1 MTSNSLEIVLAKV
14 SKKVTP
20 STKERKEVLSL
31 ASSLVEKV
39 REAAR
44 KAGVKARVRVEGSV
58 AKDTWIRGEPDI
70 DIFMQMPQ
78 SMPREAFGSIC
89 LNIAKEATKGSK
101 QLERFAEHPFL
112 ETIVNG
118 TRINI
123 VPCYQAKPGEWKS
136 ATDRTPFHTD
146 YVVPRLSPRLR
157 EQIRLLKRFMKGIG
171 VYGAEIKV
179 GGFSGYLC
187 ELLVLQYESFAGVL
201 QTAGNFRDLWFI
213 DYEGYYKGREDELPK
228 IFEEPLVVVD
238 PVDKGRNVA
247 SAVRKERL
255 IEFVSASREFLRNPR
270 QEFFYPIQARP
281 LSKEKLLKE
290 MENRES
296 TLVFVVFGKVKA
308 VPDVLW
314 GQLYKTQ
321 RSLRKMLEQND
332 FRIMRDSCWSNEQ
345 DLNVLVFE
353 VENGRLPKV
362 KKHLGPPISKKAECD
377 NFLKKHV
384 GSKDT
389 VSGPYIENDRWVVE
403 IKRKQNDIVKLLR
416 EKLRDGGRQA
426 AVAELISKTIKR
438 AFEVKVN
445 QQAAK
450 LYSSNPQLAVF
461 LSDYLEA
468 KPRWLNKVDGA

>member
-1 MTSNSLEIVLAKV
+1 MASNLEAVLAKI

-20 STKERKEVLSL
+20 SAQERKAVLSL

-39 REAAR
+39 REAAEN
-44 KAGVKARVRVEGSV
+44 AGVKAKVRIEGSV
-58 AKDTWIRGEPDI
+58 AKDTWTRGEPDI
-70 DIFMQMPQ
+70 DIFMQVPQ
-78 SMPREAFGSIC
+78 SMPREAFGTIC

-101 QLERFAEHPFL
+101 QLERYAEHPYI
-112 ETIVNG
+112 ETTING

-146 YVVPRLSPRLR
+146 YVIPRLNQELR
-157 EQIRLLKRFMKGIG
+157 EQIRLLKRFTKGVG
-171 VYGAEIKV
+171 VYGAEIKI

-187 ELLVLQYESFAGVL
+187 ELLILQYESLAEVL
-201 QTAGNFRDLWFI
+201 KAAGNFRDLWLF
-213 DYEGYYKGREDELPK
+213 DYEGYYNGREEELPK

-247 SAVRKERL
+247 SAVRKQRL
-255 IEFVSASREFLRNPR
+255 IEFVAASREFLRNPR
-270 QEFFYPIQARP
+270 QEFFYPEQP
-281 LSKEKLLKE
+281 KSFSKEKLLRV
-290 MENRES
+290 MGNRES

-332 FRIMRDSCWSNEQ
+332 FQIMRDSCWSNEE
-345 DLNVLVFE
+345 DLNVLLFE
-353 VENGRLPKV
+353 VENGKLTKV
-362 KKHLGPPISKKAECD
+362 KKHLGPPISKKTECD
-377 NFLKKHV
+377 NFLRKHV
-384 GSKDT
+384 GSKET
-389 VSGPYIENDRWVVE
+389 VSGPYIEGDRWMVE
-403 IKRKQNDIVKLLR
+403 IKRKQNDIVKLLS
-416 EKLRDGGRQA
+416 EKLRDGGRQTG
-426 AVAELISKTIKR
+426 VAELISKKVGK

-445 QQAAK
+445 QQIMK
-450 LYSSNPQLAVF
+450 LYSSNSEFAVF

-468 KPRWLNKVDGA
+468 KPRWLKKTHDV

>member
-1 MTSNSLEIVLAKV
+1 MASNLETVLAKV

-20 STKERKEVLSL
+20 STQERKEVLSL

-44 KAGVKARVRVEGSV
+44 KSSVKVKVRVEGSV
-58 AKDTWIRGEPDI
+58 AKDTWIRREPDI
-70 DIFMQMPQ
+70 DIFMQVPQ
-78 SMPREAFGSIC
+78 SMPREAFGTIF
-89 LNIAKEATKGSK
+89 LNIAKEATKGSE
-101 QLERFAEHPFL
+101 QLERYAEHPYL
-112 ETIVNG
+112 ETTING
-118 TRINI
+118 TRVNI
-123 VPCYQAKPGEWKS
+123 VPCYQSKPGEWKS

-146 YVVPRLSPRLR
+146 YVIPCLNPRLR

-187 ELLVLQYESFAGVL
+187 ELLILQYESLARLLEEASG
-201 QTAGNFRDLWFI
+201 FRDFWPV
-213 DYEGYYKGREDELPK
+213 DYEGYYKEREEELPK

-247 SAVRKERL
+247 SAVRKQCL
-255 IEFVSASREFLRNPR
+255 IEFVAASREFLKNPR
-270 QEFFYPIQARP
+270 QEFFYPKQAKP
-281 LSKEKLLKE
+281 LSKEKVLRE
-290 MENRES
+290 MKNRES
-296 TLVFVVFGKVKA
+296 TLVFIVFGKVKA

-332 FRIMRDSCWSNEQ
+332 FQIMRDSCWSNEK
-345 DLNVLVFE
+345 DLNVLLFE
-353 VENGRLPKV
+353 VENGKLPKI
-362 KKHLGPPISKKAECD
+362 KKHFGPPISKKAECD
-377 NFLKKHV
+377 NFLKKHG
-384 GSKDT
+384 GSKET

-416 EKLRDGGRQA
+416 EKLQDGGRHA
-426 AVAELISKTIKR
+426 GVAELISKTVRR
-438 AFEVKVN
+438 AFEVKIN
-445 QQAAK
+445 QQIMK
-450 LYSSNPQLAVF
+450 LYSSSSQFAAF

-468 KPRWLNKVDGA
+468 KPRWLRKADDA

>member
-1 MTSNSLEIVLAKV
+1 LASNLETVLAKV
-14 SKKVTP
+14 SKRVTP
-20 STKERKEVLSL
+20 STQERKEVLSL

-70 DIFMQMPQ
+70 DVFMQVPQ
-78 SMPREAFGSIC
+78 SMPREAFGTIC

-101 QLERFAEHPFL
+101 QLERFAEHPYL
-112 ETIVNG
+112 ETTISE

-123 VPCYQAKPGEWKS
+123 VPCYQAKSGEWRS

-146 YVVPRLSPRLR
+146 YVIPRLSKELR

-187 ELLVLQYESFAGVL
+187 ELLILRYESLTGVL
-201 QTAGNFRDLWFI
+201 KAAGSFRDLWLI
-213 DYEGYYKGREDELPK
+213 DYEGYYKKREDELPK
-228 IFEEPLVVVD
+228 IFKDPLVVVD

-247 SAVRKERL
+247 SAVRKQRL
-255 IEFVSASREFLRNPR
+255 IEFVAASREFLKSPR
-270 QEFFYPIQARP
+270 QEFFYPPQTEP
-281 LSKEKLLKE
+281 FTTEKLLKE

-332 FRIMRDSCWSNEQ
+332 FQIMRDSCWSNEK
-345 DLNVLVFE
+345 DLNVLLFE
-353 VENGRLPKV
+353 VENGKLPKV
-362 KKHLGPPISKKAECD
+362 RKHLGPPINKKMECD

-384 GSKDT
+384 GSKET
-389 VSGPYIENDRWVVE
+389 VSGPFIQGDRWVVE
-403 IKRKQNDIVKLLR
+403 IKRKQNDIVKLLH

-426 AVAELISKTIKR
+426 GMAELISKTVKR
-438 AFEVKVN
+438 AFEVRVN
-445 QQAAK
+445 QQITK
-450 LYSSNPQLAVF
+450 LYSSNPQFAVF
-461 LSDYLEA
+461 LTDYLEA
-468 KPRWLNKVDGA
+468 KPRWLRKVNDD

>member
-1 MTSNSLEIVLAKV
+1 MASNNLETVLAKV
-14 SKKVTP
+14 SKEVTP
-20 STKERKEVLSL
+20 SAKERKEVLSL

-44 KAGVKARVRVEGSV
+44 NAGVKAKVRVEGSV

-70 DIFMQMPQ
+70 DIFMQVPQ
-78 SMPREAFGSIC
+78 SMLREAFGTIC

-101 QLERFAEHPFL
+101 QLERFAEHPYL
-112 ETIVNG
+112 ETIVDG

-123 VPCYQAKPGEWKS
+123 VPCYQSKPGEWKS

-146 YVVPRLSPRLR
+146 YVVPRLNQRLR
-157 EQIRLLKRFMKGIG
+157 EQIRMLKRFMKGIG

-187 ELLVLQYESFAGVL
+187 ELLILQYESLVRVL
-201 QTAGNFRDLWFI
+201 EAASNFRDLWLI

-247 SAVRKERL
+247 SAVRKQSL
-255 IEFVSASREFLRNPR
+255 IEFVAASREFLKNPR
-270 QEFFYPIQARP
+270 QEFFYPKQAKP
-281 LSKEKLLKE
+281 LSKEKLLRVMK
-290 MENRES
+290 NRES
-296 TLVFVVFGKVKA
+296 TLFFVVFGKVKA

-332 FRIMRDSCWSNEQ
+332 FQIMRDSCWSNEK

-353 VENGRLPKV
+353 VENGKLPKV

-377 NFLKKHV
+377 NFLRKHI
-384 GSKDT
+384 GSKET
-389 VSGPYIENDRWVVE
+389 VSGPYIDNDRWVVE

-416 EKLRDGGRQA
+416 EKLRDGGRQGG
-426 AVAELISKTIKR
+426 VAELISKTIKR

-450 LYSSNPQLAVF
+450 LYSSNPQFAVF

-468 KPRWLNKVDGA
+468 KPRWLKKVDGA